1 MYTNKIQT
9 AQTACTRRER
19 GAFPRFHVTYSGPSR
34 MTKARSRA
42 PTASSAGRTPAR
54 ETQGKGQRS
63 TVYDAMKADILSLA
77 LQPGQELDEVSLARR
92 YGVSRTPIREAL
104 IRLAAEHLASV
115 GHNRRATV
123 TPLILADYPRFMEAL
138 DLTRRAVSRLA
149 AERRHE
155 TDIAKLQEALSA
167 LHSGGAGAR
176 QGNDAFARAFVPL
189 EARLHMTI
197 AEAGHNGYLTRSTAQ
212 LLTTGHR
219 MLHLPYAYDPRP
231 GEPLARYVKRNL
243 ANHDTLVGAIVAG
256 DAARAEAAARAITDD
271 LVRRLRS
278 YFEENLVSD
287 VSMQSLAPELAPG

>member
-1 MYTNKIQT
+1 
-9 AQTACTRRER
+9 
-19 GAFPRFHVTYSGPSR
+19 
-34 MTKARSRA
+34 MTKARS
-42 PTASSAGRTPAR
+42 SSAAARKDGRKPQR
-54 ETQGKGQRS
+54 DVQGRGQSS
-63 TVYDAMKADILSLA
+63 TVYEAMKADILSLA
-77 LQPGQELDEVSLARR
+77 LQPGQDLDEVSLARR

-104 IRLAAEHLASV
+104 IRLAAEHLASF
-115 GHNRRATV
+115 GHYRRATV
-123 TPLILADYPRFMEAL
+123 TPLILADFPRFIEAL

-155 TDIAKLQEALSA
+155 TDIAKLQESLSA
-167 LHSGGAGAR
+167 LHGAAAGAR

-189 EARLHMTI
+189 EARLHLAI
-197 AEAGHNGYLTRSTAQ
+197 AEAGHNGYLTRSYEQ

-231 GEPLARYVKRNL
+231 GEPLARYVRRGL
-243 ANHDTLVGAIVAG
+243 TNHDALVGAIVAG
-256 DAARAEAAARAITDD
+256 DAARAEAAARTVTDD